1 MLAISTKGALWLTV
15 VTILASIA
23 FVSAECTREGL
34 LAAAN
39 SYVAAFSAGRF
50 DALQLASTNFTYQE
64 NNKAADIK
72 RGVLSQSHIISLNRS
87 TADIVA
93 CASYT
98 MIISLASGSNSKP
111 YVIGT
116 QIRHP
121 ADGDTSIITSIDT
134 IAATTGSLFF
144 NAQKTLGYI
153 QKENWGIIDPP
164 ANRPSRELLKK
175 VGDAYLDMWT
185 DAKAADS
192 ISWGTDCERVEG
204 SQYTRPCGTQL
215 PRGGSAKRNG
225 NRRYVIDEVVG
236 SVDVLCSFDALGN
249 MPDSHEIRVEDGKVK
264 GRGGGGGGR
273 GGFGGGRGGRGG
285 FGQRD
290 DGPPAQVLELG
301 TFEHAVE
308 GEMFYK
314 STNPKIPHFNAQ
326 VFLENK
332 TPIGKIDEV
341 LGPLNQVYFTVK
353 PQTGIVATS
362 FKPGDKVFV
371 GSEKLL
377 PLERFLP
384 KPKVL
389 GAPKVKKA
397 GRGGAGGR
405 GGRGAPR
412 GGAGGRGGRGGFSSR
427 GGGGFSRGGGGGFS
441 RGGGGGFSRGGGRGG
456 SGGFSRGGGG
466 GFSRGGGRGRGG
478 Y

>member
-1 MLAISTKGALWLTV
+1 MLSRSAKDTVWFTV
-15 VTILASIA
+15 VCFLALITSV
-23 FVSAECTREGL
+23 FAECTRERL

-39 SYVAAFSAGRF
+39 IYVDAFSAGRL
-50 DALQLASTNFTYQE
+50 DGLQLASSNFTYQE

-72 RGVLSQSHIISLNRS
+72 RGILSQSHNISLNRS
-87 TADIVA
+87 TADTIA

-98 MIISLASGSNSKP
+98 MIIETA
-111 YVIGT
+111 
-116 QIRHP
+116 
-121 ADGDTSIITSIDT
+121 
-134 IAATTGSLFF
+134 
-144 NAQKTLGYI
+144 
-153 QKENWGIIDPP
+153 
-164 ANRPSRELLKK
+164 ANRPSRELLRK

-192 ISWGTDCERVEG
+192 IPWGADCERVEG
-204 SQYTRPCGTQL
+204 SQYTRPCGVQL
-215 PRGGSAKRNG
+215 PRGGSSKRNG
-225 NRRYVIDEVVG
+225 NRRYVIDEVMG
-236 SVDVLCSFDALGN
+236 SVDVLYSFDALGN
-249 MPDSHEIRVEDGKVK
+249 MPDSHEIRVEDGEVK
-264 GRGGGGGGR
+264 GRGGGGDRGGR
-273 GGFGGGRGGRGG
+273 GGFRGGRGG

-405 GGRGAPR
+405 GGPR
-412 GGAGGRGGRGGFSSR
+412 GGARGGGRGGFSSR
-427 GGGGFSRGGGGGFS
+427 GGGGGFSRGGGGGFS

-466 GFSRGGGRGRGG
+466 RGGGGFSRGGGRGGRGG